1 MRVFC
6 FVLANDV
13 YENTSAIN
21 DGNGEKELLDL
32 IFDDIKMNVF
42 RFNKCTFVKYTRTK

>member
-1 MRVFC
+1 MRIL

-21 DGNGEKELLDL
+21 DGNGEKELLDYFL
-32 IFDDIKMNVF
+32 VI
-42 RFNKCTFVKYTRTK
+42 